1 MMRMMVRRLIFAV
14 VVCTCLAAC
23 DNKNDPEVPD
33 PGNPSGEIQVAPG
46 DRLGWTQPAPD
57 AGDISTLQFA
67 LYVDGTRTTVGS
79 ATCARAGA
87 DFECSALLPPLSPG
101 SHTLELASFVVDGSV
116 TAESPRSP
124 ALRVVAVAVR
134 SASTSTSLSVVTA
147 EQSQLNLSLVTD
159 QLRLPSDLVFPPDGS
174 ILIAERGGT
183 VRAVRDGRLAGGAS
197 LDLSAD
203 VELPAGGLLALA
215 IDPKF
220 DESGLLYAL
229 YAASSPRDGIEFV
242 VARFRQ
248 VGDVFGERAVLLDR
262 TPASPDGA
270 SGALRIGPDGKIYV
284 ALDSSS
290 DMQLAGSFAA
300 YNGKVLRLNLD
311 ATTPDDQ
318 PDHTPIFSFD
328 HPQPNAFDWQPATG
342 TMWVVDRLG
351 SDAGR
356 LSAVTKDVK
365 QNRARLRTAYAL
377 PAGTGATAAAFYRG
391 ELIPIFKGNLF
402 VAAEAGRELMRMRF
416 DATDP
421 SKIVSVERLL
431 EDQIGP
437 VRVVAEGRDG
447 ALYIGTDTSLYRLAP

>member
-1 MMRMMVRRLIFAV
+1 MVRRLIFAV

-23 DNKNDPEVPD
+23 DNTSDPEVPG
-33 PGNPSGEIQVAPG
+33 PGNPSGEIQVALG
-46 DRLGWTQPAPD
+46 DRLGWTQVAPD
-57 AGDISTLQFA
+57 AGDLTILQFA
-67 LYVDGTRTTVGS
+67 LYVDGTRMALGS
-79 ATCARAGA
+79 ATCGRAGA

-101 SHTLELASFVVDGSV
+101 SHTLELASFVMDGSAI
-116 TAESPRSP
+116 AESPRSP
-124 ALRVVAVAVR
+124 PLRVVAVAAR
-134 SASTSTSLSVVTA
+134 SAASTSTSLSVVTA
-147 EQSQLNLSLVTD
+147 EQSQLTLSLVTD

-183 VRAVRDGRLAGGAS
+183 VRAVRDGRLAVGAA
-197 LDLSAD
+197 LDVSAD
-203 VELPAGGLLALA
+203 VQLPAGGLLALA

-229 YAASSPRDGIEFV
+229 YAASGPRDGNEFI

-248 VGDVFGERAVLLDR
+248 VGDTFGERAVLLDR

-318 PDHTPIFSFD
+318 PDHTPILSFD
-328 HPQPNAFDWQPATG
+328 HPQPNALDWQPATG

-356 LSAVTKDVK
+356 LSAVSNDAKR
-365 QNRARLRTAYAL
+365 NRAGLRTAYAL
-377 PAGTGATAAAFYRG
+377 PAGTGATAATFYRG
-391 ELIPIFKGNLF
+391 DLLPIFKGNLF

-431 EDQIGP
+431 KDQIGP
-437 VRVVAEGRDG
+437 VRVVSEGRDG
-447 ALYIGTDTSLYRLAP
+447 ALYVATDTSLYRLAP